1 MSTSVKLKN
10 IRNIGVIAHIDAG
23 KTTLTER
30 ILFYT
35 GKTHKMG
42 EVHDGA
48 AVMDW
53 MPEEQERGITITS
66 AVTSCEWKGCL
77 INIVD
82 TPGHVDFTIEVERS
96 LRVLDG
102 AIGVFDAVSGVEPQ
116 SETVWHQ
123 ADKYRVPKI
132 AFINKI
138 DRLGADFWAS
148 LQSMRE
154 KLGAH
159 PLVITIPMGQED
171 KFSGVID
178 VLEQQSLVWD
188 EVSQGAVFQKTAI
201 PAEYEEE
208 AEKAREN
215 LIEDL
220 AEVDDGVMEAFLGE
234 ESLTVEQLVAGI
246 HRATINLKAVPTYC
260 GAALRN
266 KGVQPLLDCIIR
278 FLPNPAEVPSIE
290 GTNPLTGAIERRE
303 VRRDGPL
310 AALAFKIVMD
320 QGRKLTYV
328 RIYSGTLKPGQDVY
342 NPVKQ
347 VHEKAARILRMH
359 ANQRERLDEALAGNL
374 VGIMGLKHSTTG
386 DTLCSPEAP
395 IILEPIDSY
404 IPVMSLAIEPQTRD
418 DQERLEAAL
427 HRLLEEDPSV
437 RVKMDEDTGQTIL
450 SGMGELHL
458 EVLIHRLEREFNTHV
473 MAGRPQVV
481 HRETINKAAT
491 AVAVFERELGG
502 KRHYAAVKVKV
513 SPRVR
518 GTGNEVVS
526 RLPEDHAG
534 SLYLPVLEEAIQ
546 GALLAGASYGHP
558 VVDILVELID
568 VEVKEGLG
576 SEMAFRVAAM
586 QAVKQACLEAQP
598 ALMEPIMEV
607 EIIVPDEFMGEVIG
621 DFNSRQGK
629 IEELQSKG
637 HTRVITGLAPLSG
650 MFGYS
655 TALRSVT
662 QGRGTFTM
670 QFDHFGQSE
679 KG

>member
-1 MSTSVKLKN
+1 MSSAAKLRN

-66 AVTSCEWKGCL
+66 AVTTCEWKGCL

-102 AIGVFDAVSGVEPQ
+102 VIGVFDAVSGVEPQ

-123 ADKYRVPKI
+123 ADKYRVPKL

-171 KFSGVID
+171 QFRGVID
-178 VLEQQSLVWD
+178 IIEQKALIWD
-188 EVSQGAVFQKTAI
+188 EGSLGAIIQQIEI
-201 PAEYEEE
+201 PQEYEEE
-208 AEKAREN
+208 ARRARED
-215 LIEDL
+215 LIEAL
-220 AEVDDGVMEAFLGE
+220 AEVDDQVMEAYLAE
-234 ESLTVEQLVAGI
+234 ESLNPDQLAEGI

-266 KGVQPLLDCIIR
+266 KGVQPLLDGIVR
-278 FLPNPAEVPSIE
+278 FLPNPSEVPPIE
-290 GTNPLTGAIERRE
+290 GENPLTGVTEQRVA
-303 VRRDGPL
+303 RRDGPL

-342 NPVKQ
+342 NPVKK
-347 VHEKAARILRMH
+347 VHEKASRILRMH

-374 VGIMGLKHSTTG
+374 VGVMGLKHSTTG

-395 IILEPIDSY
+395 IILEPIESY

-418 DQERLEAAL
+418 DQEKLDAAL
-427 HRLLEEDPSV
+427 GRLLEEDPSV
-437 RVKMDEDTGQTIL
+437 WVQTDEDTGQTIL

-458 EVLIHRLEREFNTHV
+458 EVLIHRLERDFHTHV
-473 MAGRPQVV
+473 TAGRPQVV
-481 HRETINKAAT
+481 HRETVKQKAE
-491 AVAVFERELGG
+491 AVAVFDRELSG
-502 KRHYAAVKVKV
+502 KRHYAAVKVNV
-513 SPRVR
+513 APRIR
-518 GTGNEVVS
+518 GEGNQFVS
-526 RLPEDHAG
+526 RLAEHHPG
-534 SLYLPVLEEAIQ
+534 TIYVPVLEEAVQ
-546 GALLAGASYGHP
+546 GALLAGAAFGHP
-558 VVDILVELID
+558 VVDVSVELID
-568 VEVKEGLG
+568 IDVKEGLA
-576 SEMAFRVAAM
+576 SEIAFRVAAM

-598 ALMEPIMEV
+598 ALMEPIMRVEV
-607 EIIVPDEFMGEVIG
+607 IIPDEFVGDVIG
-621 DFNSRQGK
+621 DFNARKGK

-637 HTRVITGLAPLSG
+637 NTRLITGLAPLSG

-655 TALRSVT
+655 TALRSAT

-679 KG
+679 K

>member
-102 AIGVFDAVSGVEPQ
+102 VIGVFDAVSGVEPQ

-154 KLGAH
+154 KLGAY

-178 VLEQQSLVWD
+178 VLEQQALVWD
-188 EVSQGAVFQKTAI
+188 EGSQGAVFHKTAI
-201 PAEYEEE
+201 PTEYEDE
-208 AEKAREN
+208 ARKAREN

-266 KGVQPLLDCIIR
+266 KGVQPLLDGIIR
-278 FLPNPAEVPSIE
+278 FLPNPAEVPPIE
-290 GTNPLTGAIERRE
+290 GTNPLTGAIEQRE

-310 AALAFKIVMD
+310 AALAFKIAME

-374 VGIMGLKHSTTG
+374 VGVMGLKHSTTG

-404 IPVMSLAIEPQTRD
+404 IPVMSLAIESQTRD
-418 DQERLEAAL
+418 DQERLDSAL
-427 HRLLEEDPSV
+427 NRILEEDPSV
-437 RVKMDEDTGQTIL
+437 WVKMDEDTGQIIL

-481 HRETINKAAT
+481 HRETINQAGS
-491 AVAVFERELGG
+491 AVAFFDRELGG
-502 KRHYAAVKVKV
+502 KKHYAAVKVKV
-513 SPRVR
+513 SPRNR
-518 GTGNEVVS
+518 GAGNEVVS
-526 RLPEDHAG
+526 RLPEDYAG
-534 SLYLPVLEEAIQ
+534 ALYLPVLEEAIQ
-546 GALLAGASYGHP
+546 GALLAGAAYGHP
-558 VVDILVELID
+558 VVDVLVELID
-568 VEVKEGLG
+568 VEVKEGLA

-586 QAVKQACLEAQP
+586 QAVKQACLEAHP

-621 DFNSRQGK
+621 DFNSRKGK
-629 IEELQSKG
+629 IEDLQSKG
-637 HTRVITGLAPLSG
+637 NTRVITGLAPLSK

-655 TALRSVT
+655 TALRSAT

-670 QFDHFGQSE
+670 QFDHFGQTE
-679 KG
+679 K

>member
-1 MSTSVKLKN
+1 MGGSVKLKQ

-66 AVTSCEWKGCL
+66 AVTTCEWKGCQ

-102 AIGVFDAVSGVEPQ
+102 AIGVFDGVSGVESQ

-123 ADKYRVPKI
+123 ADKYRVPKL
-132 AFINKI
+132 AFINKM

-148 LQSMRE
+148 VQSMRE
-154 KLGAH
+154 KLGTH
-159 PLVITIPMGQED
+159 PLVLTIPMGLED
-171 KFSGVID
+171 KFQGVID
-178 VLEQQSLVWD
+178 LLEQQALIWD
-188 EVSQGAVFQKTAI
+188 EESLGAIIRKTAI
-201 PAEYEEE
+201 PPEYEAE
-208 AEKAREN
+208 AGKARED
-215 LIEDL
+215 LIEAL
-220 AEVDDGVMEAFLGE
+220 AEVDDTVMEAFLGE
-234 ESLTVEQLVAGI
+234 ETLSVEQLIEGI
-246 HRATINLKAVPTYC
+246 HRATIGLAAVPTYC

-266 KGVQPLLDCIIR
+266 KGVQPVLDGIVR
-278 FLPNPAEVPSIE
+278 FLPNPAEVPPIV
-290 GTNPLTGAIERRE
+290 GINPLTEAVEQR
-303 VRRDGPL
+303 VARRDGPL

-328 RIYSGTLKPGQDVY
+328 RIYSGTMKTGQDIF
-342 NPVKQ
+342 NPVKK
-347 VHEKAARILRMH
+347 VTEKVARILRMH
-359 ANQRERLDEALAGNL
+359 ANQRERLDEASAGNL

-395 IILEPIDSY
+395 IILEPIESY

-418 DQERLEAAL
+418 DQEKLEAAL
-427 HRLLEEDPSV
+427 NRLLEEDPSV
-437 RVKMDEDTGQTIL
+437 KVRMDEDTGEMIL

-458 EVLIHRLEREFNTHV
+458 EVLIHRLERDFNTRV
-473 MAGRPQVV
+473 TAGRPQVV
-481 HRETINKAAT
+481 HRETINKAAS
-491 AVAVFERELGG
+491 AVSVFDRELAG

-513 SPRVR
+513 APRSQ
-518 GTGNEVVS
+518 GLGNQVIS
-526 RLPEDHAG
+526 KLPEDHPGASYG
-534 SLYLPVLEEAIQ
+534 PLVEEAIH
-546 GALLAGASYGHP
+546 GALLAGAAFGHP
-558 VVDILVELID
+558 VVDVLVELED
-568 VEVKEGLG
+568 VEVKEGLA

-586 QAVKQACLEAQP
+586 QAVKQAYLDAQP
-598 ALMEPIMEV
+598 ALMEPIMRV

-621 DFNSRQGK
+621 DFNARKGK

-637 HTRVITGLAPLSG
+637 STKLITGLAPLSG

-655 TALRSVT
+655 TELRSAT

-679 KG
+679 K

>member
-102 AIGVFDAVSGVEPQ
+102 VIGVFDAVSGVEPQ

-178 VLEQQSLVWD
+178 VLEQQALVWD

-266 KGVQPLLDCIIR
+266 KGVQPLLDGIIR

-568 VEVKEGLG
+568 VEVKEGLA

>member
-1 MSTSVKLKN
+1 MSVSFKLKQ

-66 AVTSCEWKGCL
+66 AVTTCEWKGCQ

-102 AIGVFDAVSGVEPQ
+102 AIGVFDGVSGVEPQ

-123 ADKYRVPKI
+123 ADKYHVPKL
-132 AFINKI
+132 AFINKM
-138 DRLGADFWAS
+138 DRLGADFWGAV
-148 LQSMRE
+148 QSMRE

-171 KFSGVID
+171 RFQGVID
-178 VLEQQSLVWD
+178 LLEQQALTWDADSL
-188 EVSQGAVFQKTAI
+188 GAVVQKTAI
-201 PAEYEEE
+201 PPEYEAE
-208 AEKAREN
+208 AGKARED
-215 LIEDL
+215 LIEAL
-220 AEVDDGVMEAFLGE
+220 AEVDDMVMEAFLGE
-234 ESLTVEQLVAGI
+234 EALSMEQLVDGI
-246 HRATINLKAVPTYC
+246 HRAAIGLKAVPTYC

-266 KGVQPLLDCIIR
+266 KGVQPLMDGIVR
-278 FLPNPAEVPSIE
+278 FLPNPAEVPPIV
-290 GTNPLTGAIERRE
+290 GINPLTEAVEQRVARRE
-303 VRRDGPL
+303 GPL

-328 RIYSGTLKPGQDVY
+328 RIYSGTMKTGQDIY
-342 NPVKQ
+342 NPVKK
-347 VHEKAARILRMH
+347 VTEKVARILRMH
-359 ANQRERLDEALAGNL
+359 ANQRERLDEAPAGNL

-418 DQERLEAAL
+418 DQERLETAL
-427 HRLLEEDPSV
+427 NRLLEEDPSV
-437 RVKMDEDTGQTIL
+437 RVQMDEDTGQTIL

-458 EVLIHRLEREFNTHV
+458 EVLIHRLERDFNTRV
-473 MAGRPQVV
+473 TAGRPQVV
-481 HRETINKAAT
+481 HRETINKTGSAT
-491 AVAVFERELGG
+491 GIFDRELAG
-502 KRHYAAVKVKV
+502 KRHYALVKVRV
-513 SPRVR
+513 APRPR
-518 GTGNEVVS
+518 GMGNQVVL
-526 RLPEDHAG
+526 RLSEDHPG
-534 SLYLPVLEEAIQ
+534 SVFGPLLEEAIQ
-546 GALLAGASYGHP
+546 GALLAGAAFGHP
-558 VVDILVELID
+558 VVDVLVEVGDL
-568 VEVKEGLG
+568 EVKEGLA
-576 SEMAFRVAAM
+576 SEMAFRVAVM

-598 ALMEPIMEV
+598 ALMEPIMRV

-621 DFNSRQGK
+621 DFNARKGK
-629 IEELQSKG
+629 IEKLQSKG
-637 HTRVITGLAPLSG
+637 STRLITGLAPLSG

-655 TALRSVT
+655 TELRSAT

-670 QFDHFGQSE
+670 QFNHFGQSE
-679 KG
+679 K

>member
-1 MSTSVKLKN
+1 MSRAVKLQD

-48 AVMDW
+48 AFMDW

-66 AVTSCEWKGCL
+66 AVTTCEWRGCL

-102 AIGVFDAVSGVEPQ
+102 AIGVFDGVSGVEPQ

-123 ADKYRVPKI
+123 ADKYRVPKL
-132 AFINKI
+132 AFINKM
-138 DRLGADFWAS
+138 DRPGADFRAAVA
-148 LQSMRE
+148 SMRE

-171 KFSGVID
+171 KFQGVID
-178 VLEQQSLVWD
+178 LLEQQALRWD
-188 EVSQGAVFQKTAI
+188 EGSLGAVVHKSAI
-201 PAEYEEE
+201 PQEYEEE
-208 AEKAREN
+208 ARKAREE
-215 LIEDL
+215 LVEAL
-220 AEVDDGVMEAFLGE
+220 AEVDDTVMEAFLGE
-234 ESLTVEQLVAGI
+234 ESLSLEQLVEGL
-246 HRATINLKAVPTYC
+246 HRATILLKAVPTYC

-266 KGVQPLLDCIIR
+266 KGVQPLLDGIVR
-278 FLPNPAEVPSIE
+278 FLPNPTEIPPVE
-290 GTNPLTGAIERRE
+290 GINPVTGASEQR
-303 VRRDGPL
+303 VARRDGPL
-310 AALAFKIVMD
+310 AALAYKIVMD

-359 ANQRERLDEALAGNL
+359 ANQRERLDEAVAGNL
-374 VGIMGLKHSTTG
+374 VGIMGLKHTTTG
-386 DTLCSPEAP
+386 DTLCSSEAP
-395 IILEPIDSY
+395 LILEPIDAY

-418 DQERLEAAL
+418 DQDKLEAAL
-427 HRLLEEDPSV
+427 NRLLEEDPSV
-437 RVKMDEDTGQTIL
+437 RVQVDEDTGQTIL

-473 MAGRPQVV
+473 MTGRPQVV
-481 HRETINKAAT
+481 HRETINQAASAT
-491 AVAVFERELGG
+491 AVFDRELGG
-502 KRHYAAVKVKV
+502 KRHYAAVKVNV
-513 SPRVR
+513 SPRAR
-518 GTGNEVVS
+518 GTGNQVVS
-526 RLPEDHAG
+526 RLPETHPGEA
-534 SLYLPVLEEAIQ
+534 YEAVLKEAIE
-546 GALLAGASYGHP
+546 GALLAGVAYGHP
-558 VVDILVELID
+558 VVDVMVELVD
-568 VEVKEGLG
+568 AEVREGLA

-586 QAVKQACLEAQP
+586 QGVKQACLEGQP
-598 ALMEPIMEV
+598 ALMEPIMQV

-621 DFNSRQGK
+621 EFNARKGK
-629 IEELQSKG
+629 IEDLQSKG
-637 HTRVITGLAPLSG
+637 SIRVIYGLTPLSG

-655 TALRSVT
+655 TALRSAT

-670 QFDHFGQSE
+670 QFDHFGQAE
-679 KG
+679 K

>member
-1 MSTSVKLKN
+1 MSSAIKLKH

-66 AVTSCEWKGCL
+66 AVTSCEWKGCQ

-102 AIGVFDAVSGVEPQ
+102 AIGVFDGVGGVEPQ

-123 ADKYRVPKI
+123 ADRYRVPKL

-148 LQSMRE
+148 VQSMRE

-171 KFSGVID
+171 KFQGAID
-178 VLEQQSLVWD
+178 LLEQQALVWD
-188 EVSQGAVFQKTAI
+188 EASLGAVVQKMAI
-201 PAEYEEE
+201 PSEYEEE
-208 AEKAREN
+208 ARKARED
-215 LIEDL
+215 LIEAL
-220 AEVDDGVMEAFLGE
+220 AEVDDEIMEAFLGE
-234 ESLTVEQLVAGI
+234 EDPSVEQLLDGI
-246 HRATINLKAVPTYC
+246 HRATISLKAVPTYC

-266 KGVQPLLDCIIR
+266 KGVQPLLDGIIR
-278 FLPNPAEVPSIE
+278 FLPNPAEVPPIE
-290 GTNPLTGAIERRE
+290 GINPVSGATEQRLARRE
-303 VRRDGPL
+303 SPL
-310 AALAFKIVMD
+310 SALAFKIVMD

-328 RIYSGTLKPGQDVY
+328 RIYSGILKPGQDVY
-342 NPVKQ
+342 NPVKK
-347 VHEKAARILRMH
+347 VTEKVARILRMH
-359 ANQRERLDEALAGNL
+359 ANQRERLDEARAGNL
-374 VGIMGLKHSTTG
+374 VGIMGLKHTTTG

-404 IPVMSLAIEPQTRD
+404 VPVMSLAIEPQTRD
-418 DQERLEAAL
+418 DQEKLDSAFN
-427 HRLLEEDPSV
+427 RLLEEDPSV
-437 RVKMDEDTGQTIL
+437 RVQMDEDTGQTIL

-458 EVLIHRLEREFNTHV
+458 EVLIHRLERDFNTRV
-473 MAGRPQVV
+473 TAGRPQVV
-481 HRETINKAAT
+481 HRETINKSAT
-491 AVAVFERELGG
+491 ATGVFDRELAG

-513 SPRVR
+513 APRPR
-518 GTGNEVVS
+518 GTGNQVVS
-526 RLPEDHAG
+526 RLPKDHPG
-534 SLYLPVLEEAIQ
+534 SALVPVMTEAIQ
-546 GALLAGASYGHP
+546 GALLAGAAYGHP
-558 VVDILVELID
+558 VVDVSVVLED
-568 VEVKEGLG
+568 VEVKEGLA
-576 SEMAFRVAAM
+576 SEMAFRVSAM
-586 QAVKQACLEAQP
+586 QAVKQACLEAEP
-598 ALMEPIMEV
+598 ALMEPVMRVEV
-607 EIIVPDEFMGEVIG
+607 IVPDEFMGDVIG
-621 DFNSRQGK
+621 DFNARKGK

-637 HTRVITGLAPLSG
+637 STKVITGLAPLSG

-655 TALRSVT
+655 TGLRSAT

-679 KG
+679 K

>member
-1 MSTSVKLKN
+1 MSSSAKLKQ

-66 AVTSCEWKGCL
+66 AVTSCEWQGCQ

-102 AIGVFDAVSGVEPQ
+102 VIGVFDGVSGVEPQ

-123 ADKYRVPKI
+123 ADKYRVPKL
-132 AFINKI
+132 AFINKL
-138 DRLGADFWAS
+138 DRLGADFWAAV
-148 LQSMRE
+148 QSMRE

-171 KFSGVID
+171 RFQGVID
-178 VLEQQSLVWD
+178 LLEQQALTWD
-188 EVSQGAVFQKTAI
+188 EDSLGAVVQKTAI
-201 PAEYEEE
+201 PPEYEDE
-208 AEKAREN
+208 ARKAREA
-215 LIEDL
+215 LIEAL
-220 AEVDDGVMEAFLGE
+220 AEVDDPVMEAFLGE
-234 ESLTVEQLVAGI
+234 ESLTLELLVAGI
-246 HRATINLKAVPTYC
+246 HRATIGLKAVPTYC

-266 KGVQPLLDCIIR
+266 KGVQPLLEGIVR
-278 FLPNPAEVPSIE
+278 FLPNPAEVPAIE
-290 GTNPLTGAIERRE
+290 GINPVTGVTEQRPA
-303 VRRDGPL
+303 RRDGPL

-328 RIYSGTLKPGQDVY
+328 RLYSGTLKPGQDVY
-342 NPVKQ
+342 NPVKK
-347 VHEKAARILRMH
+347 VTEKVARILRMH

-404 IPVMSLAIEPQTRD
+404 VPVMSLAIEPQTRD
-418 DQERLEAAL
+418 DQEKLDAAL
-427 HRLLEEDPSV
+427 NRLLEEDPSV
-437 RVKMDEDTGQTIL
+437 RVQMDEDTGQTIL

-458 EVLIHRLEREFNTHV
+458 EVLIHRLERDFNTRV
-473 MAGRPQVV
+473 TAGRPQVV
-481 HRETINKAAT
+481 HRETINKTGSAT
-491 AVAVFERELGG
+491 GVFDRELGG
-502 KRHYAAVKVKV
+502 KRHYGAVKVKV
-513 SPRVR
+513 APLAR
-518 GTGNEVVS
+518 GTGNQVVL
-526 RLPEDHAG
+526 RLPAEHPGTAYG
-534 SLYLPVLEEAIQ
+534 PVLEEAIQ
-546 GALLAGASYGHP
+546 GALLAGAAYGHP
-558 VVDILVELID
+558 VVDVLVELEE
-568 VEVKEGLG
+568 VEVKEGLA

-598 ALMEPIMEV
+598 ALMEPIMRV
-607 EIIVPDEFMGEVIG
+607 EIIVPNEFMGEVIG
-621 DFNSRQGK
+621 DFNARRGK
-629 IEELQSKG
+629 IEKLESKG
-637 HTRVITGLAPLSG
+637 STRVVTGLAPLSG

-655 TALRSVT
+655 TELRSAT

-670 QFDHFGQSE
+670 QFDHFGQAE
-679 KG
+679 K

>member
-1 MSTSVKLKN
+1 MSSSIKLKH

-66 AVTSCEWKGCL
+66 AVTSCEWKGCQ

-102 AIGVFDAVSGVEPQ
+102 AIGVFDGVGGVEPQ

-123 ADKYRVPKI
+123 ADKYRVPKL

-148 LQSMRE
+148 VQSMRE

-171 KFSGVID
+171 KFQGAID
-178 VLEQQSLVWD
+178 LLEQQALVWD
-188 EVSQGAVFQKTAI
+188 EASLGAVVQKMDI
-201 PAEYEEE
+201 PSEYEEE
-208 AEKAREN
+208 ARKARED
-215 LIEDL
+215 LIEAL
-220 AEVDDGVMEAFLGE
+220 AEVDDEIMEAFLGE
-234 ESLTVEQLVAGI
+234 EDPSVEQLIDGI
-246 HRATINLKAVPTYC
+246 HRATISLKAVPTYC

-266 KGVQPLLDCIIR
+266 KGVQPLLDGIIR
-278 FLPNPAEVPSIE
+278 FLPNPAEVPPIE
-290 GTNPLTGAIERRE
+290 GINPVSGATEQRVARRE
-303 VRRDGPL
+303 GPL
-310 AALAFKIVMD
+310 SALAFKIVMD

-328 RIYSGTLKPGQDVY
+328 RIYSGILKTGQDVY
-342 NPVKQ
+342 NPLKKVT
-347 VHEKAARILRMH
+347 EKVARILRMH
-359 ANQRERLDEALAGNL
+359 ANQRERLDEAPAGNL
-374 VGIMGLKHSTTG
+374 VGIMGLKHTTTG

-404 IPVMSLAIEPQTRD
+404 VPVMSLAIEPQTRD
-418 DQERLEAAL
+418 DQEKLDSAFN
-427 HRLLEEDPSV
+427 RLLEEDPSV
-437 RVKMDEDTGQTIL
+437 RVQMDEETGQTIL

-458 EVLIHRLEREFNTHV
+458 EVLIHRLERDFNTRV
-473 MAGRPQVV
+473 TAGRPQVV
-481 HRETINKAAT
+481 HRETINKSGSAT
-491 AVAVFERELGG
+491 GVFDRELGG

-513 SPRVR
+513 GPRPR
-518 GTGNEVVS
+518 GTGNQVVS
-526 RLPEDHAG
+526 QLPEDHPG
-534 SLYLPVLEEAIQ
+534 SAFAPVMEEAIQ
-546 GALLAGASYGHP
+546 GALLAGAAYGHP
-558 VVDILVELID
+558 VVDVLVELED
-568 VEVKEGLG
+568 VEVKEGLA
-576 SEMAFRVAAM
+576 SEMAFRVSAM
-586 QAVKQACLEAQP
+586 QAVKQACLEAEP
-598 ALMEPIMEV
+598 ALMEPVMRV

-621 DFNSRQGK
+621 DFNARKGK

-637 HTRVITGLAPLSG
+637 STRVITGLAPLSG

-655 TALRSVT
+655 TGLRSAT

-679 KG
+679 K